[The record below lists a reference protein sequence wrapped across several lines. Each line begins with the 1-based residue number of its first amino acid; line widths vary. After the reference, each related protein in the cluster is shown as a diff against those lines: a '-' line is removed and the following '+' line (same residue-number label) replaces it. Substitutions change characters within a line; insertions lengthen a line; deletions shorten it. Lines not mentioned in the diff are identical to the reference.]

1 MAKFS
6 VITDEKGNLLGAVRA
21 EQFKTT
27 DGKHLEFHPHPK
39 YKHHTMEVDDKVL
52 KGPASALGKILR
64 AKAK

>member
-1 MAKFS
+1 MAKFN
-6 VITDEKGNLLGAVRA
+6 VITDEKGNMLAAVRA

-39 YKHHTMEVDDKVL
+39 YKHHVTEVADHLL
-52 KGPASALGKILR
+52 KGPASELGKALR